1 MTNTIPRTAVAIV
14 NGAVRTTSL
23 EIAKA
28 FDKMHRNVCR
38 DIEQIMS
45 QIGDNSELLIFER
58 FETTYKNNLGK
69 DVKQRAY
76 SLNKNAFM
84 LLVMGFSGA
93 KAMQIKIGF
102 ITLFDA
108 MERELQK
115 LSQKMTQPE
124 LPLSETPETPDVAAL
139 LKMKYRGVPVIPNAD
154 LAAMLGLTTR
164 QLAHVKSRNNIYTEG
179 LDVFSVGIPK
189 KLKLSIRRAGF
200 ASSASRTLLWT
211 ESGVRKLLQMLGASK
226 TPYKPLPCSAPVPA
240 KAPETPM
247 IPGLALRKTEKT
259 EERIYNFRLENLL
272 NLDGLPKL
280 RELLGALHR
289 AGYDVA
295 NEFAELSFVENVAHR
310 MAEWQ
315 KLFERTLAFNLAD
328 VRMLG
333 RTRYVSK
340 VTMRNGEF
348 AKSESGFEGDIPK
361 MEMPL

>member
-1 MTNTIPRTAVAIV
+1 MNNSQLSVFKFEETALVRSIIKNGDPWFVAKDICDVLGLSNPTVALNALDQDERSKFLLGRQGETNIINESGLYA
-14 NGAVRTTSL
+14 
-23 EIAKA
+23 
-28 FDKMHRNVCR
+28 
-38 DIEQIMS
+38 
-45 QIGDNSELLIFER
+45 LIFRSNKPNARKFRKWITSEVLPSIR
-58 FETTYKNNLGK
+58 KTGK
-69 DVKQRAY
+69 YAAPV
-76 SLNKNAFM
+76 
-84 LLVMGFSGA
+84 
-93 KAMQIKIGF
+93 
-102 ITLFDA
+102 
-108 MERELQK
+108 
-115 LSQKMTQPE
+115 QPE
-124 LPLSETPETPDVAAL
+124 LPLSEMPETPDVAAL
-139 LKMKYRGVPVIPNAD
+139 LKMRYRGVPVIPNAD

-164 QLAHVKSRNNIYTEG
+164 QLAHVKSRNKIYTEG

-189 KLKLSIRRAGF
+189 KLKHSIRRAGF

-280 RELLGALHR
+280 RKLLGALHR

>member
-1 MTNTIPRTAVAIV
+1 MNNSQLSVFKFEETALVRSIIKNGDPWFVAKDICDVLGLSNPTVALNALDQDERSKFLLGRQGETNIINESGLYA
-14 NGAVRTTSL
+14 
-23 EIAKA
+23 
-28 FDKMHRNVCR
+28 
-38 DIEQIMS
+38 
-45 QIGDNSELLIFER
+45 LIFRSNKPNARKFRKWITSEVLPSIR
-58 FETTYKNNLGK
+58 KTGK
-69 DVKQRAY
+69 YAAPV
-76 SLNKNAFM
+76 
-84 LLVMGFSGA
+84 
-93 KAMQIKIGF
+93 
-102 ITLFDA
+102 
-108 MERELQK
+108 
-115 LSQKMTQPE
+115 QPE

-189 KLKLSIRRAGF
+189 KLKHSIRRAGF

-226 TPYKPLPCSAPVPA
+226 TPYKPLPCSAPVPV
-240 KAPETPM
+240 KAPELPA
-247 IPGLALRKTEKT
+247 IPGLTRRKTEGT
-259 EERIYNFRLENLL
+259 EERICNFRLENLL

-280 RELLGALHR
+280 RKLLGALHR

-295 NEFAELSFVENVAHR
+295 DEFAELSFVENVAHR

-315 KLFERTLAFNLAD
+315 KQFERTLAFNLAD

>member
-1 MTNTIPRTAVAIV
+1 MINQLTNAVAV
-14 NGAVRTTSL
+14 SNGKVTTTSL
-23 EIAKA
+23 KIAEVFCKP
-28 FDKMHRNVCR
+28 H
-38 DIEQIMS
+38 
-45 QIGDNSELLIFER
+45 
-58 FETTYKNNLGK
+58 K
-69 DVKQRAY
+69 DVLKAIRSLETPEDFNRRNFSPVEYSDAKGEKRPAY
-76 SLNKNAFM
+76 CITKDGFT
-84 LLVMGFSGA
+84 LLAMGFTGA
-93 KAMQIKIGF
+93 KAMQFKIAYIEAF
-102 ITLFDA
+102 NA

-115 LSQKMTQPE
+115 LSKMTQPE

-139 LKMKYRGVPVIPNAD
+139 LKMRYRGVPVIPNAD

-189 KLKLSIRRAGF
+189 KLKHSIRRAGF

-240 KAPETPM
+240 KAPELPA
-247 IPGLALRKTEKT
+247 IPGLTRRKTEGT
-259 EERIYNFRLENLL
+259 EERICNFRLENLL

-280 RELLGALHR
+280 RKLLGALHC

>member
-1 MTNTIPRTAVAIV
+1 MNNSQLSVFKFEETALVRSIIKNGDPWFVAKDICDVLGLSNPTVALNALDQDERSKFLLGRQGETNIINESALYA
-14 NGAVRTTSL
+14 
-23 EIAKA
+23 
-28 FDKMHRNVCR
+28 
-38 DIEQIMS
+38 
-45 QIGDNSELLIFER
+45 LIFRSNKPNARKFRKWITSEVLPSIR
-58 FETTYKNNLGK
+58 KTGK
-69 DVKQRAY
+69 YAVP
-76 SLNKNAFM
+76 
-84 LLVMGFSGA
+84 V
-93 KAMQIKIGF
+93 
-102 ITLFDA
+102 
-108 MERELQK
+108 
-115 LSQKMTQPE
+115 QPE
-124 LPLSETPETPDVAAL
+124 LPLAGTPETPDVAAL

-189 KLKLSIRRAGF
+189 KLKHSIRRAGF

-211 ESGVRKLLQMLGASK
+211 ESGIRKLLQMLGASK

-280 RELLGALHR
+280 RKLLGALHR

>member
-1 MTNTIPRTAVAIV
+1 MSNQLTNAVSV
-14 NGAVRTTSL
+14 SNGKVTTTSL
-23 EIAKA
+23 KVAEIFGKRH
-28 FDKMHRNVCR
+28 DHVLR
-38 DIEQIMS
+38 DIETLKIPKEWRLSNFGETQIDRKTPTGGIVKS
-45 QIGDNSELLIFER
+45 KAFTITRDGFTLL
-58 FETTYKNNLGK
+58 
-69 DVKQRAY
+69 A
-76 SLNKNAFM
+76 
-84 LLVMGFSGA
+84 MGFTGA
-93 KAMQIKIGF
+93 KAMQFKIAYIEAF
-102 ITLFDA
+102 NA

-115 LSQKMTQPE
+115 LSKMTQPE

-139 LKMKYRGVPVIPNAD
+139 LKMRYRGVPVIPNAD

-189 KLKLSIRRAGF
+189 KLKHSIRRAGF

-211 ESGVRKLLQMLGASK
+211 ESGIRKLLQMLGASK

-295 NEFAELSFVENVAHR
+295 NELAELSFVENVAHR

>member
-1 MTNTIPRTAVAIV
+1 MNNSQLSVFKFEETALVRSIIKNGDPWFVAKDICDVLGLSNPTVALNALDQDERSKFLLGRQGETNIINESALYA
-14 NGAVRTTSL
+14 
-23 EIAKA
+23 
-28 FDKMHRNVCR
+28 
-38 DIEQIMS
+38 
-45 QIGDNSELLIFER
+45 LIFRSNKPNARKFRKWITSEVLPSIR
-58 FETTYKNNLGK
+58 KTGK
-69 DVKQRAY
+69 YAAPV
-76 SLNKNAFM
+76 
-84 LLVMGFSGA
+84 
-93 KAMQIKIGF
+93 
-102 ITLFDA
+102 
-108 MERELQK
+108 
-115 LSQKMTQPE
+115 QPE

-189 KLKLSIRRAGF
+189 KLKHSIRRAGF

-259 EERIYNFRLENLL
+259 EERICNFRLENLL

-295 NEFAELSFVENVAHR
+295 DEFAELSFVENVAHR

-315 KLFERTLAFNLAD
+315 KQFERTLAFNLAD

-340 VTMRNGEF
+340 VTLRNGEF
-348 AKSESGFEGDIPK
+348 AKSESGFEGDVPK
-361 MEMPL
+361 MEVPL

>member
-1 MTNTIPRTAVAIV
+1 MINQLTNAVAV
-14 NGAVRTTSL
+14 SNGKVTTTSRKIAEVFCKPHKDVLKAIRSL
-23 EIAKA
+23 EIPEEWRVRNFAQSQIERKTPTGGTV
-28 FDKMHRNVCR
+28 FDKIYCITK
-38 DIEQIMS
+38 D
-45 QIGDNSELLIFER
+45 GFTLL
-58 FETTYKNNLGK
+58 
-69 DVKQRAY
+69 A
-76 SLNKNAFM
+76 
-84 LLVMGFSGA
+84 MGFTGA
-93 KAMQIKIGF
+93 KAMQFKIAYIEAF
-102 ITLFDA
+102 NA

-115 LSQKMTQPE
+115 LSKMTQPE

-361 MEMPL
+361 MEVPL

>member
-1 MTNTIPRTAVAIV
+1 MNNSQLSVFKFEETALVRSIIKNGDPWFVAKDICDVLGLSNPTVALNALDQDERSKFLLGRQGETNIINESGLYA
-14 NGAVRTTSL
+14 
-23 EIAKA
+23 
-28 FDKMHRNVCR
+28 
-38 DIEQIMS
+38 
-45 QIGDNSELLIFER
+45 LIFRSNKPNARKFRKWITSEVLPSIR
-58 FETTYKNNLGK
+58 KTGK
-69 DVKQRAY
+69 YAAPV
-76 SLNKNAFM
+76 
-84 LLVMGFSGA
+84 
-93 KAMQIKIGF
+93 
-102 ITLFDA
+102 
-108 MERELQK
+108 
-115 LSQKMTQPE
+115 QPE
-124 LPLSETPETPDVAAL
+124 LPLSETQETPDVAAL
-139 LKMKYRGVPVIPNAD
+139 LKMRYRGVPVIPNAD

-164 QLAHVKSRNNIYTEG
+164 QLAHVKSRNKIYTEG

-189 KLKLSIRRAGF
+189 KLKHSIRRAGF

-211 ESGVRKLLQMLGASK
+211 ESGIRKLLQMLGASK

-247 IPGLALRKTEKT
+247 IPGLTRRKTEGT
-259 EERIYNFRLENLL
+259 EERICNFRLENLL

-280 RELLGALHR
+280 RKLLGALHR

-295 NEFAELSFVENVAHR
+295 DEFAELSFVENVAHR

-315 KLFERTLAFNLAD
+315 KQFERTLAFNLAD

-361 MEMPL
+361 MEVPL

>member
-1 MTNTIPRTAVAIV
+1 MSNNLTPALFQFEGRKIRIQVINHEPMFCLADVCKALDLDAPHKVKERLNPDGGNTIPVIDTLGRTQQAYFINEQNLYKAIFQSRKPEAEKFTDWV
-14 NGAVRTTSL
+14 TSEVL
-23 EIAKA
+23 PSIRK
-28 FDKMHRNVCR
+28 
-38 DIEQIMS
+38 
-45 QIGDNSELLIFER
+45 
-58 FETTYKNNLGK
+58 TGK
-69 DVKQRAY
+69 YAAPV
-76 SLNKNAFM
+76 
-84 LLVMGFSGA
+84 
-93 KAMQIKIGF
+93 
-102 ITLFDA
+102 
-108 MERELQK
+108 
-115 LSQKMTQPE
+115 QPE

-280 RELLGALHR
+280 RKLLGALHR

>member
-1 MTNTIPRTAVAIV
+1 MSNQLTNAVSV
-14 NGAVRTTSL
+14 SNGKVTTTSL
-23 EIAKA
+23 KVAEIFGKRH
-28 FDKMHRNVCR
+28 DHVLR
-38 DIEQIMS
+38 DIETLKIPKEWRLSNFGETQIDRKTPTGGIVKS
-45 QIGDNSELLIFER
+45 KAFTITRDGFTLL
-58 FETTYKNNLGK
+58 
-69 DVKQRAY
+69 A
-76 SLNKNAFM
+76 
-84 LLVMGFSGA
+84 MGFTGA
-93 KAMQIKIGF
+93 KAMQFKIAYIEAF
-102 ITLFDA
+102 NA

-115 LSQKMTQPE
+115 LSKMTQPE

-189 KLKLSIRRAGF
+189 KLKHSIRRAGF

-280 RELLGALHR
+280 RKLLGALHR

>member
-1 MTNTIPRTAVAIV
+1 MINQLTNAVAV
-14 NGAVRTTSL
+14 SNGKVTTTSL
-23 EIAKA
+23 KIAEVFCKP
-28 FDKMHRNVCR
+28 H
-38 DIEQIMS
+38 
-45 QIGDNSELLIFER
+45 
-58 FETTYKNNLGK
+58 K
-69 DVKQRAY
+69 DVLKAIRSLETPEDFNRRNFSPVEYSDAKGEKRPAY
-76 SLNKNAFM
+76 CITKDGFT
-84 LLVMGFSGA
+84 LLAMGFTGA
-93 KAMQIKIGF
+93 KAMQFKIAYIEAF
-102 ITLFDA
+102 NA

-115 LSQKMTQPE
+115 LSKMTQPE

-139 LKMKYRGVPVIPNAD
+139 LKMRYRGVPVIPNAD

-211 ESGVRKLLQMLGASK
+211 ESGIRKLLQMLVASK

-240 KAPETPM
+240 KAPETPA
-247 IPGLALRKTEKT
+247 IPGLTRRKTEGT
-259 EERIYNFRLENLL
+259 EERICNFRLENLL

-280 RELLGALHR
+280 RKLLGALHR

-295 NEFAELSFVENVAHR
+295 DEFAELSFVENVAHR

-315 KLFERTLAFNLAD
+315 KQFERTLAFNLAD

>member
-1 MTNTIPRTAVAIV
+1 MNNSQLSVFKFEETALVRSIIKNGDPWFVAKDICDVLGLSNPTVALNALDQDERSKFLLGRQGETNIINESGLYA
-14 NGAVRTTSL
+14 
-23 EIAKA
+23 
-28 FDKMHRNVCR
+28 
-38 DIEQIMS
+38 
-45 QIGDNSELLIFER
+45 LIFRSNKPNARKFRKWITSEVLPSIR
-58 FETTYKNNLGK
+58 KTGK
-69 DVKQRAY
+69 YAAPV
-76 SLNKNAFM
+76 
-84 LLVMGFSGA
+84 
-93 KAMQIKIGF
+93 
-102 ITLFDA
+102 
-108 MERELQK
+108 
-115 LSQKMTQPE
+115 QPE

-139 LKMKYRGVPVIPNAD
+139 LKMRYRGVPVIPNAD

-189 KLKLSIRRAGF
+189 KLKHSIRRAGF

-211 ESGVRKLLQMLGASK
+211 ESGIRKLLQMLGASR

-280 RELLGALHR
+280 RKLLGALHR

>member
-1 MTNTIPRTAVAIV
+1 MNNSQLSVFKFEETALVRSIIKNGDPWFVAKDICDVLGLSNPTVALNALDQDERSKFLLGRQGETNIINESGLYA
-14 NGAVRTTSL
+14 
-23 EIAKA
+23 
-28 FDKMHRNVCR
+28 
-38 DIEQIMS
+38 
-45 QIGDNSELLIFER
+45 LIFRSNKPNARKFRKWITSEVLPSIR
-58 FETTYKNNLGK
+58 KTGK
-69 DVKQRAY
+69 YAAPV
-76 SLNKNAFM
+76 
-84 LLVMGFSGA
+84 
-93 KAMQIKIGF
+93 
-102 ITLFDA
+102 
-108 MERELQK
+108 
-115 LSQKMTQPE
+115 QPE

-189 KLKLSIRRAGF
+189 KLKHSIRRAGF

-240 KAPETPM
+240 KAPETPI

-259 EERIYNFRLENLL
+259 EERICNFRLENLL

-295 NEFAELSFVENVAHR
+295 DEFAELTFVENVAHR

-315 KLFERTLAFNLAD
+315 KQFERTLAFNLAD

-361 MEMPL
+361 MEVPL

>member
-1 MTNTIPRTAVAIV
+1 MINQLTNAVAV
-14 NGAVRTTSL
+14 SNGKVTTTSL
-23 EIAKA
+23 KIAEVFCKP
-28 FDKMHRNVCR
+28 H
-38 DIEQIMS
+38 
-45 QIGDNSELLIFER
+45 
-58 FETTYKNNLGK
+58 K
-69 DVKQRAY
+69 DVLKAIRSLETPEDFNRRNFSPVEYSDAKGEKRPAY
-76 SLNKNAFM
+76 CITKDGFT
-84 LLVMGFSGA
+84 LLAMGFTGA
-93 KAMQIKIGF
+93 KAMQFKIAYIEAF
-102 ITLFDA
+102 NA

-115 LSQKMTQPE
+115 LSKMTQPE

-139 LKMKYRGVPVIPNAD
+139 LKMRYRGVPVIPNAD

-164 QLAHVKSRNNIYTEG
+164 QLAHVKSRNKIYTEG

-189 KLKLSIRRAGF
+189 KLKHSIRRAGF

-211 ESGVRKLLQMLGASK
+211 ESGIRKLLQMLGASK

-280 RELLGALHR
+280 RKLLGALHR

>member
-1 MTNTIPRTAVAIV
+1 MINQLTNAVAV
-14 NGAVRTTSL
+14 SNGKVTTTSL
-23 EIAKA
+23 KIAEVFCKP
-28 FDKMHRNVCR
+28 H
-38 DIEQIMS
+38 
-45 QIGDNSELLIFER
+45 
-58 FETTYKNNLGK
+58 K
-69 DVKQRAY
+69 DVLKAIRSLETPEDFNRRNFSPVEYSDAKGEKRPAY
-76 SLNKNAFM
+76 CITKDGFT
-84 LLVMGFSGA
+84 LLAMGFTGA
-93 KAMQIKIGF
+93 KAMQFKIAYIEAF
-102 ITLFDA
+102 NA

-115 LSQKMTQPE
+115 LSKMTQPE

-189 KLKLSIRRAGF
+189 KLKHSIRRAGF
-200 ASSASRTLLWT
+200 VSTASRTLLWT

-226 TPYKPLPCSAPVPA
+226 TPYKPLPCSAPLPA

-280 RELLGALHR
+280 RKLLGALHR

-361 MEMPL
+361 MEVPL

>member
-1 MTNTIPRTAVAIV
+1 MNNSQLSVFKFEETALVRSIIKNGDPWFVAKDICDVLGLSNPTVALNALDQDERSKFLLGRQGETNIINESGLYA
-14 NGAVRTTSL
+14 
-23 EIAKA
+23 
-28 FDKMHRNVCR
+28 
-38 DIEQIMS
+38 
-45 QIGDNSELLIFER
+45 LIFRSNKPNARKFRKWITSEVLPSIR
-58 FETTYKNNLGK
+58 KTGK
-69 DVKQRAY
+69 YAAPV
-76 SLNKNAFM
+76 
-84 LLVMGFSGA
+84 
-93 KAMQIKIGF
+93 
-102 ITLFDA
+102 
-108 MERELQK
+108 
-115 LSQKMTQPE
+115 QPE
-124 LPLSETPETPDVAAL
+124 LPLSETETPDVAAL

-154 LAAMLGLTTR
+154 LAAALGLTTR

-179 LDVFSVGIPK
+179 LDVFDVGIPK
-189 KLKLSIRRAGF
+189 KLKHSIRRAGF

-211 ESGVRKLLQMLGASK
+211 ESGIRKLLQMLGASK

-280 RELLGALHR
+280 RKLLGALHR

-295 NEFAELSFVENVAHR
+295 DEFAELSFIENVAHR

-315 KLFERTLAFNLAD
+315 KQFERTLAFNLAD

-340 VTMRNGEF
+340 VTLRNGEF

-361 MEMPL
+361 MEVPL

>member
-1 MTNTIPRTAVAIV
+1 MNNSQLSVFKFEETALVRSIIKNGDPWFVAKDICDVLGLSNPTVALNALDQDERSKFLLGRQGETNIINESGLYA
-14 NGAVRTTSL
+14 
-23 EIAKA
+23 
-28 FDKMHRNVCR
+28 
-38 DIEQIMS
+38 
-45 QIGDNSELLIFER
+45 LIFRSNKPNARKFRKWITSEVLPSIR
-58 FETTYKNNLGK
+58 KTGK
-69 DVKQRAY
+69 YAAPV
-76 SLNKNAFM
+76 
-84 LLVMGFSGA
+84 
-93 KAMQIKIGF
+93 
-102 ITLFDA
+102 
-108 MERELQK
+108 
-115 LSQKMTQPE
+115 QPE
-124 LPLSETPETPDVAAL
+124 LPLSETQETPDVAAL

-189 KLKLSIRRAGF
+189 KLKHSIRRAGF

-280 RELLGALHR
+280 RKLLGALHR

-340 VTMRNGEF
+340 VTLRNGEF

-361 MEMPL
+361 MEVPL

>member
-1 MTNTIPRTAVAIV
+1 MINQLTNAVAV
-14 NGAVRTTSL
+14 SNGKVTTTSL
-23 EIAKA
+23 KIAEVFCKP
-28 FDKMHRNVCR
+28 H
-38 DIEQIMS
+38 
-45 QIGDNSELLIFER
+45 
-58 FETTYKNNLGK
+58 K
-69 DVKQRAY
+69 DVLKAIRSLETPEDFNRRNFSPVEYSDAKGEKRPAY
-76 SLNKNAFM
+76 CITKDGFT
-84 LLVMGFSGA
+84 LLAMGFTGA
-93 KAMQIKIGF
+93 KAMQFKIAYIEAF
-102 ITLFDA
+102 NA

-115 LSQKMTQPE
+115 LSKMTQPE

-189 KLKLSIRRAGF
+189 KLKHSIRRAGF
-200 ASSASRTLLWT
+200 VSTASRTLLWT

-226 TPYKPLPCSAPVPA
+226 TPYKPLPCSAPLPA

-280 RELLGALHR
+280 RKLLGALHR

-295 NEFAELSFVENVAHR
+295 NEFAELSFVENVTHR

>member
-1 MTNTIPRTAVAIV
+1 MNNSQLSVFKFEETALVRSIIKNGDPWFVAKDICDVLGLSNPTVALNALDQDERSKFLLGRQGETNIINESGLYA
-14 NGAVRTTSL
+14 
-23 EIAKA
+23 
-28 FDKMHRNVCR
+28 
-38 DIEQIMS
+38 
-45 QIGDNSELLIFER
+45 LIFRSNKPNARKFRKWITSEVLPSIR
-58 FETTYKNNLGK
+58 KTGK
-69 DVKQRAY
+69 YAAPV
-76 SLNKNAFM
+76 
-84 LLVMGFSGA
+84 
-93 KAMQIKIGF
+93 
-102 ITLFDA
+102 
-108 MERELQK
+108 
-115 LSQKMTQPE
+115 QPE

-139 LKMKYRGVPVIPNAD
+139 LKMRYRGVPVIPNAD

-189 KLKLSIRRAGF
+189 KLKHSIRRAGF

-211 ESGVRKLLQMLGASK
+211 ESGIRKLLQMLGASK

-280 RELLGALHR
+280 RKLLGALHR

>member
-1 MTNTIPRTAVAIV
+1 MNNSQLSVFKFEETALVRSIIKNGDPWFVAKDICDVLGLSNPTVALNALDQDERSKFLLGRQGETNIINESGLYA
-14 NGAVRTTSL
+14 
-23 EIAKA
+23 
-28 FDKMHRNVCR
+28 
-38 DIEQIMS
+38 
-45 QIGDNSELLIFER
+45 LIFRSNKPNARKFRKWITSEVLPSIR
-58 FETTYKNNLGK
+58 KTGK
-69 DVKQRAY
+69 YAAPV
-76 SLNKNAFM
+76 
-84 LLVMGFSGA
+84 
-93 KAMQIKIGF
+93 
-102 ITLFDA
+102 
-108 MERELQK
+108 
-115 LSQKMTQPE
+115 QPE

-189 KLKLSIRRAGF
+189 KLKHSIRRAGF

>member
-1 MTNTIPRTAVAIV
+1 MINQLTNAVAV
-14 NGAVRTTSL
+14 SNGKVTTTSL
-23 EIAKA
+23 KIAEVFCKP
-28 FDKMHRNVCR
+28 H
-38 DIEQIMS
+38 
-45 QIGDNSELLIFER
+45 
-58 FETTYKNNLGK
+58 K
-69 DVKQRAY
+69 DVLKAIRSLETPEDFNRRNFSPVEYSDAKGEKRPAY
-76 SLNKNAFM
+76 CITKDGFT
-84 LLVMGFSGA
+84 LLAMGFTGA
-93 KAMQIKIGF
+93 KAMQFKIAYIEAF
-102 ITLFDA
+102 NA

-115 LSQKMTQPE
+115 LSKMTQPE

-189 KLKLSIRRAGF
+189 KLKHSIRRAGF

-226 TPYKPLPCSAPVPA
+226 TPYKPLPCSAPVPV

-280 RELLGALHR
+280 RKLLGALHR

-361 MEMPL
+361 MEVPL

>member
-1 MTNTIPRTAVAIV
+1 MNNSQLSVFKFEETALVRSIIKNGDPWFVAKDICDVLGLSNPTVALNALDQDERSKFLLGRQGETNIINESGLYA
-14 NGAVRTTSL
+14 
-23 EIAKA
+23 
-28 FDKMHRNVCR
+28 
-38 DIEQIMS
+38 
-45 QIGDNSELLIFER
+45 LIFRSNKPNARKFRKWITSEVLPSIR
-58 FETTYKNNLGK
+58 KTGK
-69 DVKQRAY
+69 YAAPV
-76 SLNKNAFM
+76 
-84 LLVMGFSGA
+84 
-93 KAMQIKIGF
+93 
-102 ITLFDA
+102 
-108 MERELQK
+108 
-115 LSQKMTQPE
+115 QPE

-189 KLKLSIRRAGF
+189 KLKHSIRRAGF

-280 RELLGALHR
+280 RKLLGALHR

-295 NEFAELSFVENVAHR
+295 AEFAELSFVENVAHR

>member
-1 MTNTIPRTAVAIV
+1 MNNSQLSVFKFEETALVRSIIKNGDPWFVAKDICDVLGLSNPTVALNALDQDERSKFLLGRQGETNIINESGLYA
-14 NGAVRTTSL
+14 
-23 EIAKA
+23 
-28 FDKMHRNVCR
+28 
-38 DIEQIMS
+38 
-45 QIGDNSELLIFER
+45 LIFRSNKPNARKFRKWITSEVLPSIR
-58 FETTYKNNLGK
+58 KTGK
-69 DVKQRAY
+69 YAAPV
-76 SLNKNAFM
+76 
-84 LLVMGFSGA
+84 
-93 KAMQIKIGF
+93 
-102 ITLFDA
+102 
-108 MERELQK
+108 
-115 LSQKMTQPE
+115 QPE

-154 LAAMLGLTTR
+154 LATMLGLTTR
-164 QLAHVKSRNNIYTEG
+164 RLAHVKSRNNIYTEG

-189 KLKLSIRRAGF
+189 KLKHSIRRAGF

-211 ESGVRKLLQMLGASK
+211 ESGIRKLLQMLGASK
-226 TPYKPLPCSAPVPA
+226 TPYKPLPCSAPVPV

-280 RELLGALHR
+280 RKLLGALHR

>member
-1 MTNTIPRTAVAIV
+1 MNNSQLSVFKFEETALVRSIIKNGDPWFVAKDICDVLGLSNPTVALNALDQDERSKFLLGRQGETNIINESGLYA
-14 NGAVRTTSL
+14 
-23 EIAKA
+23 
-28 FDKMHRNVCR
+28 
-38 DIEQIMS
+38 
-45 QIGDNSELLIFER
+45 LIFRSNKPNARKFRKWITSEVLPSIR
-58 FETTYKNNLGK
+58 KTGK
-69 DVKQRAY
+69 YAAPV
-76 SLNKNAFM
+76 
-84 LLVMGFSGA
+84 
-93 KAMQIKIGF
+93 
-102 ITLFDA
+102 
-108 MERELQK
+108 
-115 LSQKMTQPE
+115 QPE

-189 KLKLSIRRAGF
+189 KLKHSIRRAGF

-211 ESGVRKLLQMLGASK
+211 ESGIRKLLQMLGASK

-280 RELLGALHR
+280 RKLLGALHR

>member
-1 MTNTIPRTAVAIV
+1 MNNSQLSVFKFEETALVRSIIKNGDPWFVAKDICDVLGLSNPTVALNALDQDERSKFLLGRQGETNIINESGLYA
-14 NGAVRTTSL
+14 
-23 EIAKA
+23 
-28 FDKMHRNVCR
+28 
-38 DIEQIMS
+38 
-45 QIGDNSELLIFER
+45 LIFRSNKPNARKFRKWITSEVLPSIR
-58 FETTYKNNLGK
+58 KTGK
-69 DVKQRAY
+69 YAAPV
-76 SLNKNAFM
+76 
-84 LLVMGFSGA
+84 
-93 KAMQIKIGF
+93 
-102 ITLFDA
+102 
-108 MERELQK
+108 
-115 LSQKMTQPE
+115 QPE

-139 LKMKYRGVPVIPNAD
+139 LKMRYRGVPVIPNAD

-189 KLKLSIRRAGF
+189 KLKHSIRRAGF

-340 VTMRNGEF
+340 VTLRNGEF

-361 MEMPL
+361 MEVPL

>member
-1 MTNTIPRTAVAIV
+1 MTNSIIPKSAVAIV

-23 EIAKA
+23 EIAKV
-28 FDKMHRNVCR
+28 FEKNHKDVLRTIMCLDLPQDFGRRNFAP
-38 DIEQIMS
+38 
-45 QIGDNSELLIFER
+45 SE
-58 FETTYKNNLGK
+58 YSWVNNLGK
-69 DVKQRAY
+69 EVKSKMYLITRDG
-76 SLNKNAFM
+76 FT
-84 LLVMGFSGA
+84 LLAMGFTGA
-93 KAMQIKIGF
+93 KAMQFKIAYIEAF
-102 ITLFDA
+102 NT
-108 MERELQK
+108 MEAKLREQ
-115 LSQKMTQPE
+115 QTTPVQPE
-124 LPLSETPETPDVAAL
+124 LPLEPPQTPYIAAL

-189 KLKLSIRRAGF
+189 KLKHSIRRAGF

-211 ESGVRKLLQMLGASK
+211 ESGIRKLLQMLGASK

-280 RELLGALHR
+280 RKLLGALHR

-315 KLFERTLAFNLAD
+315 KQFERTLAFNLAD

>member
-1 MTNTIPRTAVAIV
+1 MSNQLTNAVSV
-14 NGAVRTTSL
+14 SNGKVTTTSL
-23 EIAKA
+23 KVAEIFGKRH
-28 FDKMHRNVCR
+28 DHVLR
-38 DIEQIMS
+38 DIETLKIPKEWRLSNFGETQIDRKTPTGGIVKS
-45 QIGDNSELLIFER
+45 KAFTITRDGFTLL
-58 FETTYKNNLGK
+58 
-69 DVKQRAY
+69 A
-76 SLNKNAFM
+76 
-84 LLVMGFSGA
+84 MGFTGA
-93 KAMQIKIGF
+93 KAMQFKIAYIEAF
-102 ITLFDA
+102 NA

-115 LSQKMTQPE
+115 LSKMTQPE
-124 LPLSETPETPDVAAL
+124 LPLAETPETPDVAAL

-189 KLKLSIRRAGF
+189 KLKHSIRRAGF

-211 ESGVRKLLQMLGASK
+211 ESGIRKLLQMLGASK

-280 RELLGALHR
+280 RKLLGALHR

>member
-1 MTNTIPRTAVAIV
+1 MINQLTNAVAV
-14 NGAVRTTSL
+14 SNGKVTTTSL
-23 EIAKA
+23 KIAEVFCKP
-28 FDKMHRNVCR
+28 H
-38 DIEQIMS
+38 
-45 QIGDNSELLIFER
+45 
-58 FETTYKNNLGK
+58 K
-69 DVKQRAY
+69 DVLKAIRSLETPEDFNRRNFSPVEYSDAKGEKRPAY
-76 SLNKNAFM
+76 CITKDGFT
-84 LLVMGFSGA
+84 LLAMGFTGA
-93 KAMQIKIGF
+93 KAMQFKIAYIEAF
-102 ITLFDA
+102 NA

-115 LSQKMTQPE
+115 LSKMTQPE
-124 LPLSETPETPDVAAL
+124 LPLAETETPDVAAL

-189 KLKLSIRRAGF
+189 KLKHSIRRAGF

-240 KAPETPM
+240 KAPETPI

-280 RELLGALHR
+280 RKLLGALHC

>member
-1 MTNTIPRTAVAIV
+1 MSNNLTPALFQFEGRKIRIQVINHEPMFCLADVCKALDLDAPHKVKERLNPDGGNTIPVIDTLGRTQQAYFINEQNLYKTIFQSRKPEAEKFTDWVTSEVLPSIRKTGKYVAPV
-14 NGAVRTTSL
+14 
-23 EIAKA
+23 
-28 FDKMHRNVCR
+28 
-38 DIEQIMS
+38 
-45 QIGDNSELLIFER
+45 
-58 FETTYKNNLGK
+58 
-69 DVKQRAY
+69 
-76 SLNKNAFM
+76 
-84 LLVMGFSGA
+84 
-93 KAMQIKIGF
+93 
-102 ITLFDA
+102 
-108 MERELQK
+108 
-115 LSQKMTQPE
+115 QPE

-189 KLKLSIRRAGF
+189 KLKHSIRRAGF

-211 ESGVRKLLQMLGASK
+211 ESGVRKLLQMLVASR

-240 KAPETPM
+240 KAPELPA
-247 IPGLALRKTEKT
+247 IPGLTRRKTEGT
-259 EERIYNFRLENLL
+259 EERICNFRLENLL

-280 RELLGALHR
+280 RKLLGALHR

-295 NEFAELSFVENVAHR
+295 DEFAELSFVENVAHR

-315 KLFERTLAFNLAD
+315 KQFERTLAFNLAD

-361 MEMPL
+361 MEVPL

>member
-1 MTNTIPRTAVAIV
+1 MNNSQLSVFKFEETALVRSIIKNGDPWFVAKDICDVLGLSNPTVALNALDQDERSKFLLGRQGETNIINESGLYA
-14 NGAVRTTSL
+14 
-23 EIAKA
+23 
-28 FDKMHRNVCR
+28 
-38 DIEQIMS
+38 
-45 QIGDNSELLIFER
+45 LIFRSNKPNARKFRKWITSEVLPSIR
-58 FETTYKNNLGK
+58 KTGK
-69 DVKQRAY
+69 YAAPV
-76 SLNKNAFM
+76 
-84 LLVMGFSGA
+84 
-93 KAMQIKIGF
+93 
-102 ITLFDA
+102 
-108 MERELQK
+108 
-115 LSQKMTQPE
+115 QPE

-189 KLKLSIRRAGF
+189 KLKHSIRRAGF

-211 ESGVRKLLQMLGASK
+211 ESGVRKLLQMLGASQ

-259 EERIYNFRLENLL
+259 EERICNFRLENLL

-295 NEFAELSFVENVAHR
+295 DEFAELSFVENVAHR

-315 KLFERTLAFNLAD
+315 KQFERTLAFNLAE

-340 VTMRNGEF
+340 VTLRNGEF

>member
-1 MTNTIPRTAVAIV
+1 MSKTYSLSVFKFEEATTIRTVTI
-14 NGAVRTTSL
+14 
-23 EIAKA
+23 
-28 FDKMHRNVCR
+28 DNVTW
-38 DIEQIMS
+38 
-45 QIGDNSELLIFER
+45 FA
-58 FETTYKNNLGK
+58 GK
-69 DVKQRAY
+69 DVTQVLGY
-76 SLNKNAFM
+76 TNPS
-84 LLVMGFSGA
+84 
-93 KAMQIKIGF
+93 KAMHDHCKGV
-102 ITLFDA
+102 TKCYP
-108 MERELQK
+108 LQTAGGKQEIRIISEADVMRLICSSK
-115 LSQKMTQPE
+115 LPAAQKFEQWVFEEVLPSIRKTGKYAAPVQPE

-139 LKMKYRGVPVIPNAD
+139 LKMRYRGVPVIPNAD

-189 KLKLSIRRAGF
+189 KLKHSIRRAGF

-280 RELLGALHR
+280 RKLLGALHR

>member
-1 MTNTIPRTAVAIV
+1 MINQLTNAVAV
-14 NGAVRTTSL
+14 SNGKVTTTSL
-23 EIAKA
+23 KIAEVFCKP
-28 FDKMHRNVCR
+28 H
-38 DIEQIMS
+38 
-45 QIGDNSELLIFER
+45 
-58 FETTYKNNLGK
+58 K
-69 DVKQRAY
+69 DVLKAIRSLETPEDFNRRNFSPVEYSDAKGEKRPAY
-76 SLNKNAFM
+76 CITKDGFT
-84 LLVMGFSGA
+84 LLAMGFTGA
-93 KAMQIKIGF
+93 KAMQFKIAYIEAF
-102 ITLFDA
+102 NA

-115 LSQKMTQPE
+115 LSKMTQPE

-139 LKMKYRGVPVIPNAD
+139 LKMRYRGVPVIPNAD

-211 ESGVRKLLQMLGASK
+211 ESGIRKLLQMLGASK

-259 EERIYNFRLENLL
+259 EERICNFRLENLL

-295 NEFAELSFVENVAHR
+295 DEFAELSFVENVAHR

-315 KLFERTLAFNLAD
+315 KQFERTLAFNLAD

-340 VTMRNGEF
+340 VTLRNGEF

>member
-1 MTNTIPRTAVAIV
+1 MNNSQLSVFKFEETALVRSIIKNGDPWFVAKDICDVLGLSNPTVALNALDQDERSKFLLGRQGETNIINESGLYA
-14 NGAVRTTSL
+14 
-23 EIAKA
+23 
-28 FDKMHRNVCR
+28 
-38 DIEQIMS
+38 
-45 QIGDNSELLIFER
+45 LIFRSNKPNARKFRKWITSEVLPSIR
-58 FETTYKNNLGK
+58 KTGK
-69 DVKQRAY
+69 YAAPV
-76 SLNKNAFM
+76 
-84 LLVMGFSGA
+84 
-93 KAMQIKIGF
+93 
-102 ITLFDA
+102 
-108 MERELQK
+108 
-115 LSQKMTQPE
+115 QPE
-124 LPLSETPETPDVAAL
+124 LPLAETQETPDVAAL
-139 LKMKYRGVPVIPNAD
+139 LKMRYRGVPVIPNAD
-154 LAAMLGLTTR
+154 LAAALGLTTR

-189 KLKLSIRRAGF
+189 KLKHSIRRAGF

-280 RELLGALHR
+280 RKLLGALHR

-315 KLFERTLAFNLAD
+315 KQFERTLAFNLAE

-340 VTMRNGEF
+340 VTLRNGEF
-348 AKSESGFEGDIPK
+348 AKSESGFEGDVPK
-361 MEMPL
+361 MEVPL

>member
-1 MTNTIPRTAVAIV
+1 MNNSQLSVFKFEETALVRSIIKNEDPWFVAKDICDVLGLSNPTVALNALDQDERSKFLLGRQGETNIINESGLYA
-14 NGAVRTTSL
+14 
-23 EIAKA
+23 
-28 FDKMHRNVCR
+28 
-38 DIEQIMS
+38 
-45 QIGDNSELLIFER
+45 LIFRSNKPNARKFRKWITSEVLPSIR
-58 FETTYKNNLGK
+58 KTGK
-69 DVKQRAY
+69 YAAPV
-76 SLNKNAFM
+76 
-84 LLVMGFSGA
+84 
-93 KAMQIKIGF
+93 
-102 ITLFDA
+102 
-108 MERELQK
+108 
-115 LSQKMTQPE
+115 QPE

-189 KLKLSIRRAGF
+189 KLKHSIRRAGF

-280 RELLGALHR
+280 RKLLGALHR

>member
-1 MTNTIPRTAVAIV
+1 MSNNLTPALFQFEGRKIRIQVINHEPMFCLADVCKALDLDAPHKVKERLNPDGGNTIPVIDTLGRTQQAYFINEQNLYKTIFQSRKPEAEKFTDWV
-14 NGAVRTTSL
+14 TSEVL
-23 EIAKA
+23 PSIRK
-28 FDKMHRNVCR
+28 
-38 DIEQIMS
+38 
-45 QIGDNSELLIFER
+45 
-58 FETTYKNNLGK
+58 TGK
-69 DVKQRAY
+69 YAAPV
-76 SLNKNAFM
+76 
-84 LLVMGFSGA
+84 
-93 KAMQIKIGF
+93 
-102 ITLFDA
+102 
-108 MERELQK
+108 
-115 LSQKMTQPE
+115 QPE
-124 LPLSETPETPDVAAL
+124 LPLSETQETPDVAAL
-139 LKMKYRGVPVIPNAD
+139 LKMRYRGVPVIPNAD

-164 QLAHVKSRNNIYTEG
+164 QLAHVKSRNKIYTEG

-189 KLKLSIRRAGF
+189 KLKHSIRRAGF

-211 ESGVRKLLQMLGASK
+211 ESGIRKLLQMLGASK

-280 RELLGALHR
+280 RKLLGALHR

>member
-1 MTNTIPRTAVAIV
+1 MINQLTNAVAV
-14 NGAVRTTSL
+14 SNGKVTTTSL
-23 EIAKA
+23 KIAEVFCKP
-28 FDKMHRNVCR
+28 H
-38 DIEQIMS
+38 
-45 QIGDNSELLIFER
+45 
-58 FETTYKNNLGK
+58 K
-69 DVKQRAY
+69 DVLKAIRSLETPEDFNRRNFSPVEYSDAKGEKRPAY
-76 SLNKNAFM
+76 CITKDGFT
-84 LLVMGFSGA
+84 LLAMGFTGA
-93 KAMQIKIGF
+93 KAMQFKIAYIEAF
-102 ITLFDA
+102 NA

-115 LSQKMTQPE
+115 LSKMTQPE

-139 LKMKYRGVPVIPNAD
+139 LKMRYRGVPVIPNAD

-164 QLAHVKSRNNIYTEG
+164 QLAHVKSRNKIYTEG

-189 KLKLSIRRAGF
+189 KLKHSIRRAGF

-211 ESGVRKLLQMLGASK
+211 ESGIRKLLQMLGASK

-247 IPGLALRKTEKT
+247 IPGLTRRKTEGT
-259 EERIYNFRLENLL
+259 EERICNFRLENLL

-280 RELLGALHR
+280 RKLLGALHR

-295 NEFAELSFVENVAHR
+295 DEFAELSFVENVAHR

-315 KLFERTLAFNLAD
+315 KQFERTLAFNLAD

-361 MEMPL
+361 MEVPL